1 MERHVFRLD
10 RAVAALGAALML
22 LAVALL
28 GGPAR
33 AQATTVAHK
42 ITTCKSTKAW
52 DNGLGP
58 TYVEKLAV
66 SGVSCAA
73 GQDFIKA
80 YNSCRLKSGGVS
92 GHCRVRVDG
101 FTCREER
108 QSSPAEFIG
117 VVTATKSREVIDF
130 TYTEFT

>member
-1 MERHVFRLD
+1 MERHVFRLN

-22 LAVALL
+22 LAAALL
-28 GGPAR
+28 SGPAR
-33 AQATTVAHK
+33 AQATTVAQK

-101 FTCREER
+101 FTCKEER

>member
-1 MERHVFRLD
+1 MELRVFRLSGGVK
-10 RAVAALGAALML
+10 ALGVALVLAALLSWAAS
-22 LAVALL
+22 AQASTVALK
-28 GGPAR
+28 
-33 AQATTVAHK
+33 T
-42 ITTCKSTKAW
+42 TTCKSTKAW

-66 SGVSCAA
+66 SGTTCGA
-73 GQDFIKA
+73 GQSFIKA

-101 FTCREER
+101 LTCKEQR

-117 VVTATKSREVIDF
+117 VVTCTKPREVVDF